1 MAGGNRSAR
10 SDSRG
15 EVVFILNKVAC
26 QSFFSFMPE
35 GFEWLLVILVFIL
48 SFALWWQYNVEDPYY
63 DEEVGLFY

>member
-1 MAGGNRSAR
+1 
-10 SDSRG
+10 
-15 EVVFILNKVAC
+15 
-26 QSFFSFMPE
+26 MPE